1 MAMAQTNWLKKFLVF
16 FSLIFYYLLFLE
28 ESQLKFSASWKQS
41 TTSEKC
47 ALNRIVSPSGTKET
61 RLSKTGA
68 AKMILVTFMCPSAE
82 LSFNSKLILDFF
94 FFWNWAFLNWSLE
107 LSLKVR
113 KSQNDFF
120 KLTKN
125 ERTNSTLLLWNLR
138 STCFRSFLGRN
149 WRHQKDISKL
159 TDLILWW

>member
-1 MAMAQTNWLKKFLVF
+1 M
-16 FSLIFYYLLFLE
+16 
-28 ESQLKFSASWKQS
+28 KFSASWKQS

-68 AKMILVTFMCPSAE
+68 AKMTLVTFMCPSAE

-120 KLTKN
+120 KLTFPPKN
-125 ERTNSTLLLWNLR
+125 ERTYSILLLWDL
-138 STCFRSFLGRN
+138 FLFVFWRKFKTPKRHFEIN
-149 WRHQKDISKL
+149 WP
-159 TDLILWW
+159 LI